1 MKKILLSSLLFLGC
15 GNKSSTSS
23 CYTLCQELFQ
33 TCDYDAFPTFQSCE
47 EGCVYKQEEGADIE
61 GQLAC
66 IQEAECNE
74 FTVIE
79 CENTY
84 GATNE

>member
-1 MKKILLSSLLFLGC
+1 MKKLLFSSLLLLGC
-15 GNKSSTSS
+15 NSGGPPST

-47 EGCVYKQEEGADIE
+47 EGCLYKQEEGADIE
-61 GQLAC
+61 AQLTC

-79 CENTY
+79 CEHTY
-84 GATNE
+84 GATE

>member
-1 MKKILLSSLLFLGC
+1 MKNRKSTTDPIGFKLLFLESLGC
-15 GNKSSTSS
+15 CGPEN
-23 CYTLCQELFQ
+23 
-33 TCDYDAFPTFQSCE
+33 FQSCE